1 MISVRAEARCG
12 EALQELESMK
22 SDMVTLVQQLSD
34 SEIRRLNAEAAVTDH
49 NYQVNEVQPP
59 VPQSLTSTV
68 GGSATTKA
76 NRSAA
81 AAAAAA

>member
-34 SEIRRLNAEAAVTDH
+34 SEIRRLNAEAAVPDH

-81 AAAAAA
+81 AAA

>member
-12 EALQELESMK
+12 EALQELESMQ

-49 NYQVNEVQPP
+49 NYQVNEWGPTASASIFNFHGGWLRNN
-59 VPQSLTSTV
+59 QSQ
-68 GGSATTKA
+68 
-76 NRSAA
+76 
-81 AAAAAA
+81 